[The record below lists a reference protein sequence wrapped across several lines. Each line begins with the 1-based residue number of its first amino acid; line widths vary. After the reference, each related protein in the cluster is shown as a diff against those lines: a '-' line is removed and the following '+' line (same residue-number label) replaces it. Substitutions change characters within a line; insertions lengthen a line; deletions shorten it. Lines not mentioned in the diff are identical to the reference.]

1 MKIKNIIKIG
11 SFSLALLVG
20 GCENFFEVKPGDM
33 LLEKDNYSNL
43 NEVYSNFLGLNTT
56 LQQAAEKYVIMAEL
70 LGDNMEPTEN
80 APTEYW
86 EAWRYQA
93 TNGNDAIDPT
103 VFYNIV
109 VQSNDFLRHV
119 VKFNKDYPEVIASD
133 VYKGMISSAMAN
145 RAWAYMTI
153 GKFFGEALYY
163 DLALASDIDLS
174 KEKMLKFD
182 ELIDELIYFLQTG
195 VDGVN
200 GFNPIDWTKILNN
213 TDYSWNR
220 MSINTDALIAELYMW
235 DGNYLDAAKH
245 IAYNLNGLGMIGK
258 NAGPSN
264 KFSLNETYAKSKWST
279 IFSGAFT
286 ETTDESFT
294 AVPYDFSKNQT
305 NNLQYWFSNAGENV
319 YYFRPTDSL
328 ISKYEN
334 TIRIDGGKG
343 DIYRGKYVTYTE
355 SNKQMVISRYSLG
368 KNSYSHDA
376 TIYIYRASELFL
388 MLSEAMNALGDI
400 AAADSLLNVGLVSSW
415 DGSKL
420 LPPFNTPTFTANSNC
435 LRNSLGVRGRAG
447 VAPNYLRDFVA
458 EDAPLE
464 RKQAVLDSLIA
475 EESALEQAFEGKRWF
490 TLMRMARNH
499 NRPAMLANEI
509 VKKFPEGERETYRT
523 FLMNPENWF
532 IKYDQLHVVE

>member
-1 MKIKNIIKIG
+1 MNIKNIIKIG
-11 SFSLALLVG
+11 SLSLALLVG

-33 LLEKDNYSNL
+33 LLEKDSYSNL

-56 LQQAAEKYVIMAEL
+56 LQQASEKYVIMAEL

-80 APTEYW
+80 APTEFW

-93 TNGNDAIDPT
+93 TNGNDIVDPT

-109 VQSNDFLRHV
+109 LQSNDFLRHV
-119 VKFNKDYPEVIASD
+119 VKFNEQYPEVIAEN

-163 DLALASDIDLS
+163 DVALSSDIDLS
-174 KEKMLKFD
+174 KQKMLKFD
-182 ELIDELIYFLQTG
+182 ELVDELIYFLNTG
-195 VDGVN
+195 IAGVN
-200 GFNPIDWTKILNN
+200 GFNEVDWTKILNN

-220 MSINTDALIAELYMW
+220 MSISSDAVISELYLW
-235 DGNYLDAAKH
+235 DGNYVDAAKH
-245 IAYNLNGLGMIGK
+245 LALTLNGLGIIKK
-258 NAGPSN
+258 NNGTEA
-264 KFSLNETYAKSKWST
+264 KHSLDPTYEKSKWQN
-279 IFSGAFT
+279 IFSGTFSTISSEAY
-286 ETTDESFT
+286 T
-294 AVPYDFSKNQT
+294 AVPFDFSKDQT
-305 NNLQYWFSNAGENV
+305 NNLQYWFSNVGENV
-319 YYFRPTDSL
+319 YYCRPTDSL

-334 TIRIDGGKG
+334 TIRKDGGKG
-343 DIYRGKYVTYTE
+343 DIYRGKNVSYVE
-355 SNKQMVISRYSLG
+355 SGKDIVINRYSLG

-376 TIYIYRASELFL
+376 SIYIYRTAELFL
-388 MLSEAMNALGDI
+388 MLSEALNALGDL

-415 DGSKL
+415 NGSKL
-420 LPPFNTPTFTANSNC
+420 LPPFNIPTFTANGNC
-435 LRNSLGVRGRAG
+435 LKNSLGVRGRAG

-509 VKKFPEGERETYRT
+509 VKKFPEGERENYRA
-523 FLMNPENWF
+523 FLMNPDNWF
-532 IKYDQLHVVE
+532 IKYDQLHVIE

>member
-1 MKIKNIIKIG
+1 MNIKNIIKVG
-11 SFSLALLVG
+11 SLSLALLFG

-33 LLEKDNYSNL
+33 LLEKDSYSNL

-56 LQQAAEKYVIMAEL
+56 LQKAAEQYVIMAEL

-93 TNGNDAIDPT
+93 TNGNDVIDPT
-103 VFYNIV
+103 IFYNII

-119 VKFNKDYPEVIASD
+119 VKFNQDYPAVIEEN

-145 RAWAYMTI
+145 RAWAYMTV
-153 GKFFGEALYY
+153 GKFFGQALYF
-163 DLALASDIDLS
+163 DIALSSDIDLS
-174 KEKMLKFD
+174 KYKMLKFD
-182 ELIDELIYFLQTG
+182 ELVDELIFFLNTG

-200 GFNPIDWTKILNN
+200 GFNEVDWTKILNN

-220 MSINTDALIAELYMW
+220 MSISSDAVISELHLW
-235 DGNYLDAAKH
+235 DGNYVDAAKH
-245 IAYNLNGLGMIGK
+245 LALTLNGLGIIKK
-258 NAGPSN
+258 NPGASA
-264 KFSLNETYAKSKWST
+264 KFSLDATYAGSKWAT
-279 IFSGAFT
+279 IFNGAFT
-286 ETTDESFT
+286 AITDEAFT
-294 AVPYDFSKNQT
+294 AVPYDFSKGQT
-305 NNLQYWFSNAGENV
+305 NNLQYWFSNVGENV

-334 TIRIDGGKG
+334 TVRLDGRKG
-343 DIYRGKYVTYTE
+343 DIYRGINVSYVE
-355 SNKQMVISRYSLG
+355 SGKDKVINRYSLG

-376 TIYIYRASELFL
+376 TVYIYRTSELFL
-388 MLSEAMNALGDI
+388 MLAEALNGLGDL

-420 LPPFNTPTFTANSNC
+420 LPPFNTPTFTANTYC

-490 TLMRMARNH
+490 TLMRMARNN
-499 NRPAMLANEI
+499 NRPEMLANEV
-509 VKKFPEGERETYRT
+509 VKKFPEGERESYRS
-523 FLMNPENWF
+523 FLMNPANWF
-532 IKYDQLHVVE
+532 IKYDQLHVIE